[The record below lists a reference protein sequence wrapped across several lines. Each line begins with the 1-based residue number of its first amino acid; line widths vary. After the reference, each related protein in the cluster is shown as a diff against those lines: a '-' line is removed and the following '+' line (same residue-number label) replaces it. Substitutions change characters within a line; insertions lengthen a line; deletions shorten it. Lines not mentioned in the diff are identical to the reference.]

1 MWGSKQVKFK
11 LTRQDSHTSEIM
23 GADTVAL
30 CKLQGFNPRLENERQ
45 SREEANAFGYKAEF
59 AVARLFDVEP
69 PVINVL
75 SDGGVDLWMDDTPVD
90 VKFTNEEQGP
100 LIFDSMQKFRAEIAI
115 LVGRT
120 DDDDVMSINGW
131 VTRKEFKAS
140 AGKHDF
146 GYGERLFMGHTEM
159 NPIETLWRFLAEKK
173 WGIT

>member
-1 MWGSKQVKFK
+1 MKVK
-11 LTRQDSHTSEIM
+11 LTRQDSHTAEIM

-30 CKLQGFNPRLENERQ
+30 CKMQGFSPRLENDRQ

-59 AVARLFDVEP
+59 AVARLFGAEP

-75 SDGGVDLWMDDTPVD
+75 SDGGVDLWMGDTPVD
-90 VKFTNEEQGP
+90 VKFTNEEHGP
-100 LIFDSMQKFRAEIAI
+100 LIFDSMQKFRAQIAI

-131 VTRKEFKAS
+131 VTRKHFKAS

-146 GYGERLFMGHTEM
+146 GYGERLFMSHTEM
-159 NPIETLWRFLAEKK
+159 NPIQDLWHFLAERK
-173 WGIT
+173 WGVV

>member
-1 MWGSKQVKFK
+1 
-11 LTRQDSHTSEIM
+11 
-23 GADTVAL
+23 
-30 CKLQGFNPRLENERQ
+30 
-45 SREEANAFGYKAEF
+45 
-59 AVARLFDVEP
+59 
-69 PVINVL
+69 
-75 SDGGVDLWMDDTPVD
+75 MDDTPVD

-146 GYGERLFMGHTEM
+146 GYGERLFMSHTEM
-159 NPIETLWRFLAEKK
+159 NPIQDLWHFLAERK
-173 WGIT
+173 WGVV